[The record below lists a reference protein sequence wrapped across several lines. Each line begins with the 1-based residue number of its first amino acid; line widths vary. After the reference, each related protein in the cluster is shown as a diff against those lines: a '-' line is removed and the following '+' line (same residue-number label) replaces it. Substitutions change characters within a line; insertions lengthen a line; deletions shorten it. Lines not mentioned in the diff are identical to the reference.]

1 MRGTAG
7 GSLTNR
13 CVAAPSRMGVIF
25 PPEPPV
31 ASALA
36 AERPGAVKGAPGFG
50 AAKRTL
56 DGEDRSGLRP
66 QTTGGLGGKITF
78 PAGELRAFFFAT
90 FSASDFVVVGLR
102 TSNGLPDLSTANR
115 YATNF
120 RATASV
126 ARLRL
131 PRFTSRSWISATCW
145 FHP

>member
-7 GSLTNR
+7 RSLTNR
-13 CVAAPSRMGVIF
+13 CVAAPSRGGVFF

-56 DGEDRSGLRP
+56 DGEDRSGIRP

-78 PAGELRAFFFAT
+78 PAGELRACFYAT

-102 TSNGLPDLSTANR
+102 TLKRFSDFSTAKKD
-115 YATNF
+115 ATQC
-120 RATASV
+120 
-126 ARLRL
+126 L
-131 PRFTSRSWISATCW
+131 
-145 FHP
+145 

>member
-56 DGEDRSGLRP
+56 GGEDGSGIRP

-78 PAGELRAFFFAT
+78 PAGELRACFYAT
-90 FSASDFVVVGLR
+90 FSASDFVVVGFCA
-102 TSNGLPDLSTANR
+102 STGVSAFCTPHR
-115 YATNF
+115 YAT
-120 RATASV
+120 
-126 ARLRL
+126 
-131 PRFTSRSWISATCW
+131 
-145 FHP
+145 